1 MTDEQKVVWLASCSH
16 FITHGF
22 MTLFPAVMVVI
33 AAENSMSFM
42 TIGIIAGVGYF
53 LYGLGAFPAG
63 YLADRY
69 GSKRLLTVGVIG
81 MSAASA
87 LVGMSIGTW
96 TFALS
101 YSLLGLFASIHHPAG
116 LSFIAR
122 RVTERKGKAL
132 GVHGVMGNVGLF
144 MTPLFSAFC
153 IWAFQSWRAA
163 YLLFCLV
170 GLVFAVLLYVAKI
183 PSEANLSFRALFPGN
198 GTAGGK
204 KASGIVVDE
213 DGSKNDREFSFLP
226 IALLLIFAG
235 SILSGFIFRGTLT
248 FLPALL
254 REEIHFIANH
264 DEPVVIAGYMTT
276 AVLSLGLFGAWFGG
290 YINDKLKHPE
300 FFPAGVLLCIAPIL
314 YYMSRYSN
322 TPLIVTCSLFS
333 LIYYAWQPAQNYLI
347 AKYSKKASHGKWFGI
362 NFFLIFGVGSIATS
376 IGGFV
381 ADEYGV
387 DRFYSIMAIISAV
400 ASAAAFAVFFMRRRR
415 IVYSFS
421 LERDEE

>member
-81 MSAASA
+81 MSIASA
-87 LVGMSIGTW
+87 LVGLSIGTW

-122 RVTERKGKAL
+122 RVSERKGKAL

-153 IWAFQSWRAA
+153 VWYFQSWRSA

-170 GLVFAVLLYVAKI
+170 GLVFAVLLYVANI
-183 PSEANLSFRALFPGN
+183 PGEANLSLRALFGRHRT
-198 GTAGGK
+198 GGGK
-204 KASGIVVDE
+204 KIDDEGEASALPE
-213 DGSKNDREFSFLP
+213 YDRPVSFLP

-235 SILSGFIFRGTLT
+235 SILSGFIFRGSLT

-254 REEIHFIANH
+254 RGEIHFITNH

-276 AVLSLGLFGAWFGG
+276 AVLSFGLFGAWFGG

-300 FFPAGVLLCIAPIL
+300 FFTAGVLLCVAPIL
-314 YYMSRYSN
+314 YFMSRY
-322 TPLIVTCSLFS
+322 TDTRLIVICSLFS

-347 AKYSKKASHGKWFGI
+347 AKYSKKASHGKWFGV
-362 NFFLIFGVGSIATS
+362 NFFLLFGIGSIATS

-387 DRFYSIMAIISAV
+387 DRFYWIMALISAV
-400 ASAAAFAVFFMRRRR
+400 ASLAAFAVFFVRRHRL
-415 IVYSFS
+415 VYSLRMEKDS
-421 LERDEE
+421 L